1 MDGGRDDDARTLRV
15 SRAFAVATVLALVG
29 LGLAWELWLAPTG
42 ARSLALKVLPLAAL
56 LPGLSAQRLRS
67 YRVTSLLVWLYV
79 AEGALRVYSDAGLS
93 ARLAGLQLLLCAL
106 LFAACVVQV
115 RARTQRRAVAA

>member
-1 MDGGRDDDARTLRV
+1 MNGGPDDDARTLRI
-15 SRAFAVATVLALVG
+15 SRAFAVAAVLALVV

-67 YRVTSLLVWLYV
+67 YRVTCLLVWLYV
-79 AEGALRVYSDAGLS
+79 AEGALRVYGDTGWS
-93 ARLAGLQLLLCAL
+93 ARLAGVQLLLCAL

-115 RARTQRRAVAA
+115 RARTQRSAVAA